1 MTLPAH
7 NIIPHYSDGMES
19 REIGFART
27 VSMAM
32 RTTCP

>member
-7 NIIPHYSDGMES
+7 SIIPPYSDGMES

-27 VSMAM
+27 VSMTM

>member
-1 MTLPAH
+1 MTLSAH
-7 NIIPHYSDGMES
+7 SITSPYSDGMES

-27 VSMAM
+27 VSMTM